1 MASRS
6 EQPARSRTARLDAFQ
21 QRHPAAGYTL
31 AVFYKFFDDQGN
43 YLAALIAYY
52 AFISLFPLLFLLAT
66 ILGYVLAGDHQL
78 QEQVLDSA
86 VGQLPVIGDQ
96 LKHPER
102 IGGGPVAL
110 TIGVLGSLY
119 GASGVGQAVQHAMNT
134 TWGVPRNSRPNPFA
148 ARGRSLLLMGTV
160 GLAVLGI
167 TVLSILGGYAN
178 GFGIN
183 GPGLGTLV
191 FVGTAALYTATFIVA
206 FRLACARPVTV
217 RDVAPGAVVAGV
229 ALQLLQMFGATLV
242 GRVVTRASAIN
253 GVFAVVLGLIAFLYL
268 ASIAIVFCVESNVV
282 RVDKLHPRALLT
294 PFTDDVDLTAADR
307 RAYSRQA
314 RAQRSKGFEQVDVS
328 FHPEDDERS
337 S

>member
-1 MASRS
+1 MSVT
-6 EQPARSRTARLDAFQ
+6 ERLDAFQ
-21 QRHPAAGYTL
+21 QRHPAAGYPL

-66 ILGYVLAGDHQL
+66 ILGYVLTGDHQL

-102 IGGGPVAL
+102 SGGGPVAL

-119 GASGVGQAVQHAMNT
+119 GASGVGQATQHAMNT
-134 TWGVPRNSRPNPFA
+134 AWRVPRNSRPNPFA

-167 TVLSILGGYAN
+167 TVLSILGRYAHE
-178 GFGIN
+178 FGID

-191 FVGTAALYTATFIVA
+191 FVGTVALYTVSFIIA

-217 RDVAPGAVVAGV
+217 RDVAPGALGAAV

-253 GVFAVVLGLIAFLYL
+253 GVFAVVLGLVAFLYL
-268 ASIAIVFCVESNVV
+268 ASVALVFCVESNVV
-282 RVDKLHPRALLT
+282 RVDTLYPRALLT
-294 PFTDDVDLTAADR
+294 PFTDNVDLTAGDR
-307 RAYSRQA
+307 RAYSTQA
-314 RAQRSKGFEQVDVS
+314 EAQRSKGFEQVDVS
-328 FHPEDDERS
+328 FHPEDDTG
-337 S
+337 

>member
-1 MASRS
+1 
-6 EQPARSRTARLDAFQ
+6 
-21 QRHPAAGYTL
+21 
-31 AVFYKFFDDQGN
+31 
-43 YLAALIAYY
+43 
-52 AFISLFPLLFLLAT
+52 
-66 ILGYVLAGDHQL
+66 
-78 QEQVLDSA
+78 
-86 VGQLPVIGDQ
+86 
-96 LKHPER
+96 
-102 IGGGPVAL
+102 
-110 TIGVLGSLY
+110 
-119 GASGVGQAVQHAMNT
+119 
-134 TWGVPRNSRPNPFA
+134 
-148 ARGRSLLLMGTV
+148 
-160 GLAVLGI
+160 
-167 TVLSILGGYAN
+167 
-178 GFGIN
+178 
-183 GPGLGTLV
+183 
-191 FVGTAALYTATFIVA
+191 VA